1 MIMLMTVRGNDDQH
15 SDDDEDDDDG
25 VFAHR
30 SQGHGI

>member
-1 MIMLMTVRGNDDQH
+1 MLMTVRGNDDQH

-30 SQGHGI
+30 SQGHGV

>member
-1 MIMLMTVRGNDDQH
+1 MLMTVRGNDDQH